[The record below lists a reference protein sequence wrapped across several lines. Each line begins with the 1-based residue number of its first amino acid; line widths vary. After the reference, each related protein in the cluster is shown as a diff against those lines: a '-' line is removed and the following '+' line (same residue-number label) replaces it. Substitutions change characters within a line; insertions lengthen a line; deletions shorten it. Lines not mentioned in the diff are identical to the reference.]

1 MHVSAVGNALLSRME
16 GLEPCLLSMKDE
28 ENTLFHPTALTC
40 IIYGLFRLKGE
51 FVEVVKITASIAA
64 AKDAPPKTLRQS
76 RSAKDARE
84 TLLKAIPQRAYTH
97 THK

>member
-1 MHVSAVGNALLSRME
+1 MKRILYFILPLSRA
-16 GLEPCLLSMKDE
+16 LHTDCSVSK
-28 ENTLFHPTALTC
+28 EN
-40 IIYGLFRLKGE
+40 Y